1 MINLWV
7 SMVNLVWGVKVTNVM
22 SLVDSDNNG
31 LIDAKEFNAFF
42 NFCAQALQS

>member
-1 MINLWV
+1 
-7 SMVNLVWGVKVTNVM
+7 MVNLAWGVKVTNVM